1 MKTTRI
7 SIAAAAALL
16 ATTLGTT
23 MVFAQSDQPA
33 PPPRPS
39 QGMTGKGDM
48 DHGGMMDMSQM
59 NRMMANCNRMMES
72 MKGSPSHQQ
81 NARPD
86 NG

>member
-7 SIAAAAALL
+7 STAAAVALL

-33 PPPRPS
+33 SSPRPG
-39 QGMTGKGDM
+39 QGMMGKRDM

-59 NRMMANCNRMMES
+59 NRMMENCNRMMES
-72 MKGSPSHQQ
+72 KQRSPSRQQ
-81 NARPD
+81 NAKPD